1 LLLILDICSGKYL
14 FLMTV
19 ITKKSTKAGIAKA
32 LKSIKPK
39 KSGVD
44 MKRFS
49 GKLHWKGDALKVQQE
64 MRNE

>member
-1 LLLILDICSGKYL
+1 
-14 FLMTV
+14 MTV